1 MSEFLTEINYDK
13 LIEKSLKNVVVE
25 ALKIAERQGL
35 PGEHHFY
42 ITFKTNHPQTRI
54 SDQLKSQY
62 PEEMTIVIQH
72 QFSNLIV
79 ETSGFGIDLSFGGIR
94 QTLYIPFDAITYFA
108 DPYAKFGLSFNFDDE
123 PISHNTDND
132 FAAEMALDITTI
144 IEKHSQV
151 DWTHNLTIHDRIS
164 QDIDDLFYRYQK
176 ERGLV
181 LSFDVIDMII
191 ENVKTVA
198 LRRFA

>member
-42 ITFKTNHPQTRI
+42 ITFKTNHQQTRI

-132 FAAEMALDITTI
+132 FAAEMEEEPKKTSNGVATVVSIDAFRKKKMRKKSVVIAGRHQTSISLEDEFYAELAAIAKEKKASAL
-144 IEKHSQV
+144 
-151 DWTHNLTIHDRIS
+151 IS
-164 QDIDDLFYRYQK
+164 W
-176 ERGLV
+176 
-181 LSFDVIDMII
+181 
-191 ENVKTVA
+191 
-198 LRRFA
+198 